1 MQSLAE
7 IDGSYG
13 EGGGQVLR
21 TALVL
26 STITGRATR
35 IHKIRAGR
43 KIPGL
48 APQHLTGV
56 LAAASI
62 AGADVRGAE
71 IGSTEVVFSPGKRG
85 ANERSYDFDV
95 TEAARRGSAGS
106 VTLVLQTIL
115 LPLAL
120 AGRSVGIRLRG
131 GTHVAWSPP
140 FDYFADVF
148 LPALSKMGVDAGC
161 ALDAWGFYPVGGGE
175 VSVRV
180 AGVRWGAGL
189 RAAAGVDST
198 IGVLPTGDLRSTA
211 GEPDVAAGRSLRPLE
226 LVERGEIV
234 HVTGRAVVANLSKDI
249 ADRMARRAEDVLSE
263 KGIDSEVSSLR
274 VGGKSTGAGVFL
286 TARYAGSLAGF
297 SALGKRGL
305 PAERVALDVCRELF
319 AFHKTGAAV
328 DAHLADQLV
337 LPMSLAAGRSE
348 MTVERVTSHLMTSAH
363 VIRQFVPASIE
374 IAGEEGEPG
383 NVVVDGVAV

>member
-1 MQSLAE
+1 MHSLVE

-26 STITGRATR
+26 SAITGRPTR
-35 IHKIRAGR
+35 VYNIRAER
-43 KIPGL
+43 KNPGL

-56 LAAASI
+56 LAAAQI
-62 AGADVRGAE
+62 CGALVRGAE
-71 IGSTEVVFSPGKRG
+71 IGSTELFFAPGARAADG
-85 ANERSYDFDV
+85 SSYKFDV
-95 TEAARRGSAGS
+95 AETAGRGSAGS

-115 LPLAL
+115 LPLVMS
-120 AGRSVGIRLRG
+120 GRAVGIKLRG

-140 FDYFADVF
+140 FDYFSDVF

-161 ALDAWGFYPVGGGE
+161 SLDAWGFYPVGGGE

-180 AGVRWGAGL
+180 AGVRADGIRSPGVRPAPAGK
-189 RAAAGVDST
+189 A
-198 IGVLPTGDLRSTA
+198 
-211 GEPDVAAGRSLRPLE
+211 LRPLR
-226 LVERGEIV
+226 LVDRGGMV

-249 ADRMARRAEDVLSE
+249 ADRMARRASDILGE
-263 KGIDSEVSSLR
+263 KGIDSEISSLR

-286 TARYAGSLAGF
+286 AARYAHTLAGF

-305 PAERVALDVCRELF
+305 PAERVALEACRELF

-348 MTVERVTSHLMTSAH
+348 MTVERVTSHLLTSAH
-363 VIRQFVPASIE
+363 VIRQFVPAAIE
-374 IAGEEGEPG
+374 IVGNEDEPG
-383 NVVVDGVAV
+383 NVVVEGVAIQVESRKDF